1 METYIGVNMIKFQD
15 VVNARSSCPDCGGEG
30 KDATDD
36 RPDAETWDCP
46 TCHGTTNK
54 ILTFMIP
61 MDVPDGYEFLLKT
74 EGNIIG
80 KKLSFGNYAVFSK
93 QDQTFKS
100 DKPVECRIIKY
111 INSVG
116 ETIPVMC
123 DVCGGDGVRWYHQ
136 SIKRDP
142 HASFN
147 DRHFKKPCPVCNGS
161 PETTLTVLD
170 IQVINNKSYIT
181 EKADKDNP
189 YGKRVLKNKWYFKV
203 KVLEGL

>member
-1 METYIGVNMIKFQD
+1 MTPTYEEIKA
-15 VVNARSSCPDCGGEG
+15 ARGECSECGGEG

-46 TCHGTTNK
+46 TCHGTGNR
-54 ILTFMIP
+54 ILTFLIP
-61 MDVPDGYEFLLKT
+61 MDVPDGYEYDKKFDRYTGFDGTIYFNFIHRKFVNTYITNKFNL
-74 EGNIIG
+74 NIEAPY
-80 KKLSFGNYAVFSK
+80 K
-93 QDQTFKS
+93 
-100 DKPVECRIIKY
+100 
-111 INSVG
+111 INQP
-116 ETIPVMC
+116 IPVMC
-123 DVCGGDGVRWYHQ
+123 DACGGDGVRWYHQ

-161 PETTLTVLD
+161 PETTLTVIG
-170 IQVINNKSYIT
+170 IQVVNNKSYIT

>member
-1 METYIGVNMIKFQD
+1 MIKFQD
-15 VVNARSSCPDCGGEG
+15 VVNARSSCSDCNGLGFNLIYDNYLIG
-30 KDATDD
+30 WDASHN
-36 RPDAETWDCP
+36 CP
-46 TCHGTTNK
+46 TCYGTTNGV
-54 ILTFMIP
+54 LTFQIP

-116 ETIPVMC
+116 ETIPVTC
-123 DVCGGDGVRWYHQ
+123 DACGGDGVRWYHQ

-170 IQVINNKSYIT
+170 IQVVKT
-181 EKADKDNP
+181 DQ
-189 YGKRVLKNKWYFKV
+189 WYFSV
-203 KVLEGL
+203 KVLEGI